1 MGLFSGAFDAGI
13 DISEA
18 REVIREGLS
27 NALDTMAD
35 MVGNEG
41 QGVVFDDYV
50 EPAFIENTGPI
61 RDGWSDV
68 DIGEYMDFM
77 GEIVDEGN
85 SIMSDAY
92 SEAEDIL
99 SEIEEA
105 LEEFRESVGEGFD
118 DFDL

>member
-1 MGLFSGAFDAGI
+1 MGLFSGAFDIGI

-18 REVIREGLS
+18 REVVREGLED
-27 NALDTMAD
+27 ALDIMAG
-35 MVGNEG
+35 MLGNAG
-41 QGVVFDDYV
+41 QEAIFEDYV

-105 LEEFRESVGEGFD
+105 LEEFRESVGERFD
-118 DFDL
+118 DFDF